1 MVVEVGS
8 FSLEISFLIHVLIG
22 HIAGYVVIQTGNMDV
37 PLVTKISV
45 APS

>member
-1 MVVEVGS
+1 MVVEVGG
-8 FSLEISFLIHVLIG
+8 FSLEIILIHALIG
-22 HIAGYVVIQTGNMDV
+22 HIAGYVVRRIGNMDV